1 MEYKRIVAT
10 GLTCAMLLS
19 LPVSSLAV
27 RKGSNGPKAA
37 GKLDTTQIVPVASG
51 SLSFDQIEDRVRAH
65 NLNVRAA
72 QEGVEQVKSMNW
84 NKALSEMDDAIEEM
98 EDLIDSMSAASTV
111 DMQSAVSN
119 IAQALT
125 AIQNAEE
132 AEQAVVT
139 AQAAAAIAGST
150 AQISAQTTI
159 ATYSKAQ
166 AESLKATL
174 ESMED
179 QRDDLKKQKD
189 NYPKTIE
196 DTERMVQST
205 IDQIVSGAESLYLTI
220 LTTELQ
226 YESLQDT
233 LLSMNKTVE
242 EMQLRHDLGQI
253 SAQTLLQVQNGYAT
267 LVNSLSGLDNT
278 IGTMRSSLQSL
289 LGEVPDGKLTL
300 TEVPSVNQAQLD
312 AIQYSS
318 DLEKAKEKSY
328 TLYNAAR
335 SVEKAEDDMDDAR
348 KDNGKNSYQYQ
359 MAEHACQSAV
369 YQQSAAIASFE
380 LSFQNL
386 YRAIAPAQ
394 ATLAVKEADLVY
406 QEQVCAA
413 AELKYQQ
420 GNISANALQEA
431 VNTRESARRDVEAA
445 RLDLFTAYHAYR
457 QAVDK
462 GLVGS

>member
-19 LPVSSLAV
+19 LPASALAV
-27 RKGSNGPKAA
+27 RKGSGGPKAA
-37 GKLDTTQIVPVASG
+37 GKLDSTQIVPVASG
-51 SLSFDQIEDRVRAH
+51 SLSFDQIEGRVRAH

-84 NKALSEMDDAIEEM
+84 DKALSEMDDAIEEM
-98 EDLIDSMSAASTV
+98 EDLIDSMSGSSTGAIASASTSLAASLAKLQQATDETSSIYAGEV
-111 DMQSAVSN
+111 VSG
-119 IAQALT
+119 IANVSSLT
-125 AIQNAEE
+125 
-132 AEQAVVT
+132 
-139 AQAAAAIAGST
+139 SM
-150 AQISAQTTI
+150 
-159 ATYSKAQ
+159 ATYGAMQ
-166 AESLKATL
+166 AESLKSTL
-174 ESMED
+174 ESLED

-242 EMQLRHDLGQI
+242 EMQLRYDLGQI

-267 LVNSLSGLDNT
+267 LVNSLSGLENT
-278 IGTMRSSLQSL
+278 MGTMRSSLQSL
-289 LGEVPDGKLTL
+289 LGEAPDGTLTL
-300 TEVPSVNQAQLD
+300 TEVPSVSQTQLD

-359 MAEHACQSAV
+359 MAEHAYQSAV

>member
-19 LPVSSLAV
+19 LPASALAV
-27 RKGSNGPKAA
+27 RKGSGGPKAA

-51 SLSFDQIEDRVRAH
+51 SLSFDQIEGRVRAH

-84 NKALSEMDDAIEEM
+84 DKALSEMDDAIEEM
-98 EDLIDSMSAASTV
+98 EDLIDSMSGSSTGAIASASASLAASLAKLQQATDETSSIYAGEV
-111 DMQSAVSN
+111 VSG
-119 IAQALT
+119 IANVSSLT
-125 AIQNAEE
+125 
-132 AEQAVVT
+132 
-139 AQAAAAIAGST
+139 SM
-150 AQISAQTTI
+150 
-159 ATYSKAQ
+159 ATYGAMQ
-166 AESLKATL
+166 AESLKSTL
-174 ESMED
+174 ESLED

-242 EMQLRHDLGQI
+242 EMQLRYDLGQI

-267 LVNSLSGLDNT
+267 LVNSLSGLENT
-278 IGTMRSSLQSL
+278 MGTMRSSLQSL
-289 LGEVPDGKLTL
+289 LGEVPDGTLSL
-300 TEVPSVNQAQLD
+300 TEVPSVSQAQLD
-312 AIQYSS
+312 AINDSS

-359 MAEHACQSAV
+359 MAEHAYQSAV

-394 ATLAVKEADLVY
+394 ATLAVKEGDLAY

-457 QAVDK
+457 QAVNK